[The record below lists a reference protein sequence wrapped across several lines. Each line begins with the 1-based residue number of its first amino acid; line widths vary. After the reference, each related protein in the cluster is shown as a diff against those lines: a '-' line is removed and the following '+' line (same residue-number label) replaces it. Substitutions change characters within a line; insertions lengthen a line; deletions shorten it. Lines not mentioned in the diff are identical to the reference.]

1 MNPSFIKELC
11 TRVSAVCLLAFL
23 FLSIGWAAGDL
34 DNSFDNDG
42 IVTTD
47 VAGGDDARAVALQP
61 DGKILVAGTSGS
73 LFSLVRYNS
82 DGSLDTGF
90 GNNGTVITSFNIG
103 GQTAFAMVVQTDGKI
118 LIGGTSVTNLNEFA
132 LLRVNADGSLD
143 NSFDGDG
150 KVTTPIGVTGGI
162 ANGIALQPDNK
173 IVLVG
178 YANNGASLLDFGVVR
193 YDSDGSLDTS
203 FDIDGKLT
211 TAVSANSNDIA
222 QAVVIQ
228 PDGKIVVAGS
238 TNNGDFGLARY
249 NIDGSFDTGFGT
261 NGVVVSAVS
270 AAAFPWAMA
279 LQSDGKILVAG
290 RGTPPSGQL
299 GFAVVR
305 YDTTGSLDPTFSG
318 DGIVLTDPEILGA
331 SDEASALVVQ
341 PDGKI
346 LVAGSSTLG
355 GDADVALARY
365 NANGSLDTSF
375 ASDGMTRVD
384 IASGSSDFGR
394 GLAIQPDGKILVA
407 GSSSSGAD
415 DFALLRFEG
424 FNLDVIPDSYAFT
437 DETDVAQSQLQTSN
451 MITVNGLGIGV
462 SVPVSASGG
471 EYALNG
477 SMTYTS
483 TINWV
488 ENGDQVN
495 VRHTSAAAEGA
506 TIGTTISVGGVIAPN
521 IITLLGDSEVV
532 SDTYET
538 TTASSDGDGS
548 SGGGCFIATAA
559 YGSYLAPHVVT
570 LREFRD
576 QHLLTN
582 SLGTWLVKF
591 YYRNS
596 PPIADYIRERE
607 TLRTVVR
614 SILSP
619 IVYAIKFPI
628 AACLF
633 LMLPPLILARHRK
646 HRIS

>member
-1 MNPSFIKELC
+1 MSLSFIKELGA
-11 TRVSAVCLLAFL
+11 RVSAACLLAFL
-23 FLSIGWAAGDL
+23 FQSIAWAAPGDL
-34 DNSFDNDG
+34 DTSFDNDG

-73 LFSLVRYNS
+73 LFSLVRYNP

-103 GQTAFAMVVQTDGKI
+103 GQTAFALVVQTDGKI

-178 YANNGASLLDFGVVR
+178 YANNGANLLDFGVVR

-211 TAVSANSNDIA
+211 TPVSANSNDIA
-222 QAVVIQ
+222 QAVAIQ

-238 TNNGDFGLARY
+238 TNNGDFGLVRY

-261 NGVVVSAVS
+261 NGVVVSDVS
-270 AAAFPWAMA
+270 ADALPWAIA
-279 LQSDGKILVAG
+279 LQPDGKILVVGQG
-290 RGTPPSGQL
+290 RPPSGQL

-305 YDTTGSLDPTFSG
+305 YDTTGSLDSTFSG
-318 DGIVLTDPEILGA
+318 DGIVLTDPEIQGA
-331 SDEASALVVQ
+331 IDDASALVVQ

-346 LVAGSSTLG
+346 LVAGSSTF

-365 NANGSLDTSF
+365 NADGSLDNSF
-375 ASDGMTRVD
+375 AGDGMTRVD

-394 GLAIQPDGKILVA
+394 GLAVQPDGKILVA

-424 FNLDVIPDSYAFT
+424 FNLDVTPDSYAFA

-462 SVPVSASGG
+462 SVPVSVSGG

-521 IITLLGDSEVV
+521 SITLLGDSEVV

-582 SLGTWLVKF
+582 SLGAWLVKF
-591 YYRNS
+591 YYRHS
-596 PPIADYIRERE
+596 PPIAGYIRERE